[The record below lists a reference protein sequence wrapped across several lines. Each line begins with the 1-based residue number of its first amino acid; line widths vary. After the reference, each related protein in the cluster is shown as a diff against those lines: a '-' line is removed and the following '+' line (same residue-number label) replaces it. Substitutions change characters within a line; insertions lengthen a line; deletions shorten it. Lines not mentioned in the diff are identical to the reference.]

1 MKTHRNAGNAQQL
14 LSGEYMIQTFG
25 NRRDAHEVNQ
35 DDDIE
40 GVEHP
45 EAVVCRS
52 DRTCTQSTK
61 NAR

>member
-1 MKTHRNAGNAQQL
+1 MATHKNAGNAQQL
-14 LSGEYMIQTFG
+14 LSSESMIQTVG
-25 NRRDAHEVNQ
+25 NRRDAHDVNQ

-45 EAVVCRS
+45 EAIVCRS
-52 DRTCTQSTK
+52 DRACTQSVK